1 MGLSGLPA
9 VLNSRRSIGGTIPT
23 QPPEVLFTRS
33 DTVDLAYQIVGDG
46 PIDIVLIVGWASH
59 LEVLWELP
67 EARRFIDRLAAMGRL
82 IMFDKRGTGLS
93 DRPSE
98 ASSIEEMVPDVVA
111 VMDAA
116 GVGRAAIVGWS
127 DGAAMAMR
135 LAALHP
141 DRVNA
146 LVPAEALATATSD
159 EDHPWGPD
167 PQMLEGLASAIEMG
181 MWGQAAVLSV
191 LAPSVAEDPR
201 IVEWFQKLE
210 RMSATPHMAADL
222 LRRTLTIDT
231 RPFLSAI
238 TVPCLLLH
246 RAEAV
251 LIPSEGMRWLAD
263 NLPDGRYIEL
273 PGDALPGY
281 LGDVDGLMDEIED
294 FLVGTRTGA
303 AIDRKVTTV
312 MFSDV
317 VGSTERVVSVGDR
330 QWHGLLE
337 SHRTQARGL
346 LARYGGREIG
356 TAGDGFLIAFDSP
369 TSAIQCA
376 LELSSTSKE
385 AGLEVRIG
393 LHSGEVVFD
402 GNDVSG
408 LAVHIGARV
417 AGMAAPDQV
426 VVSKTTRDMVIGSP
440 FRFASLGEHELK
452 GVPGLWELFRLD
464 G

>member
-9 VLNSRRSIGGTIPT
+9 VRNSRRSISGTIPT

-116 GVGRAAIVGWS
+116 GAGRAAIVGWS

-146 LVPAEALATATSD
+146 LVLAEALATASSD

-167 PQMLEGLASAIEMG
+167 PQMLESLASAIEMG

-238 TVPCLLLH
+238 TDPCLLLH

-251 LIPSEGMRWLAD
+251 LIPSEVMLWLAD
-263 NLPDGRYIEL
+263 NLPDGRYVEL
-273 PGDALPGY
+273 PGDELPGY

-317 VGSTERVVSVGDR
+317 VGSTERVV
-330 QWHGLLE
+330 
-337 SHRTQARGL
+337 
-346 LARYGGREIG
+346 
-356 TAGDGFLIAFDSP
+356 
-369 TSAIQCA
+369 
-376 LELSSTSKE
+376 
-385 AGLEVRIG
+385 
-393 LHSGEVVFD
+393 
-402 GNDVSG
+402 
-408 LAVHIGARV
+408 
-417 AGMAAPDQV
+417 
-426 VVSKTTRDMVIGSP
+426 
-440 FRFASLGEHELK
+440 
-452 GVPGLWELFRLD
+452 
-464 G
+464 